1 VRLNPQPFQSGGYRD
16 IARKVIVMSENSTQD
31 VQLTPAEASFFT
43 ELQQRAE
50 GALLLVIRQRGLV
63 GNWALDGDKL
73 VKQ

>member
-1 VRLNPQPFQSGGYRD
+1 
-16 IARKVIVMSENSTQD
+16 MSENSTQD